1 VHQLKPASNRCD
13 NSGVESMKIGSA
25 EWSRL
30 IIDGAAS
37 WGVALGMDHVGLFA
51 RYAEELLKWNAVTN
65 LTAITDPEDIA
76 RNHFLDSLAPAGLV
90 APGSDLLD
98 VGTGGGF
105 PGLPLH
111 ILIPGSRTTLLDAA
125 RKKVSFLRHVVR
137 VLELRRV
144 EAVHARMEQLA
155 GQPGHARR
163 YDVIFS
169 RAFSAVPPFVQAV
182 LPMLKP
188 RGRLVALKG
197 RVLPA
202 ELEELR
208 NMAGGGSVGAVLS
221 LDLQRYAL
229 PGLKSERTLVV
240 LSRCTPTR

>member
-1 VHQLKPASNRCD
+1 M
-13 NSGVESMKIGSA
+13 EIGSA

-30 IIDGAAS
+30 IVDGAAS
-37 WGVALGMDHVGLFA
+37 WGIALAADHVGLFA
-51 RYAEELLKWNAVTN
+51 RHAEELLKWNAVTN

-76 RNHFLDSLAPAGLV
+76 RNHVLDSLAPAGLV

-111 ILIPGSRTTLLDAA
+111 ILIPGVRTTLLDAA

-137 VLELRRV
+137 VLDLKRI
-144 EAVHARMEQLA
+144 EAVHARVEQLA
-155 GQPGHARR
+155 RQPGQARR

-169 RAFSAVPPFVQAV
+169 RAFSAVPPFVKAV

-188 RGRLVALKG
+188 HGRLVALKG
-197 RVLPA
+197 RVSPA
-202 ELEELR
+202 ELEQLR
-208 NMAGGGSVGAVLS
+208 DMAGGGSWGAVLT
-221 LDLQRYAL
+221 LNVQRYAL

-240 LSRCTPTR
+240 LSHSAEAR

>member
-1 VHQLKPASNRCD
+1 
-13 NSGVESMKIGSA
+13 MKIGSA

-51 RYAEELLKWNAVTN
+51 RHAEELLKWNAVTN
-65 LTAITDPEDIA
+65 LTAITDPEAIA

-90 APGSDLLD
+90 ARGSDLLD
-98 VGTGGGF
+98 VGSGGGF

-111 ILIPGSRTTLLDAA
+111 ILIPGARTTLLDAA
-125 RKKVSFLRHVVR
+125 RKKVSFLRHVLR
-137 VLELRRV
+137 VLDLKHI

-155 GQPGHARR
+155 GPPGPARR

-169 RAFSAVPPFVQAV
+169 RAFSAVPPFVKAV
-182 LPMLKP
+182 LPLLKP
-188 RGRLVALKG
+188 HGRVVALKG
-197 RVLPA
+197 RVSPA
-202 ELEELR
+202 EREDLR
-208 NMAGGGSVGAVLS
+208 NAAGGGALGAVLS
-221 LDLQRYAL
+221 LDLQCYAL

-240 LSRCTPTR
+240 LSRSAEAR

>member
-1 VHQLKPASNRCD
+1 MQ
-13 NSGVESMKIGSA
+13 IGSA
-25 EWSRL
+25 EWLRL
-30 IIDGAAS
+30 ITDGAAS
-37 WGVALGMDHVGLFA
+37 WGIALGEEHVRLFA
-51 RYAEELLKWNAVTN
+51 RHAEELLKWNAVSN

-76 RNHFLDSLAPAGLV
+76 RNHFLDSLAAAALV

-137 VLELRRV
+137 VLGLQRV
-144 EAVHARMEQLA
+144 EAVQARVEQLA
-155 GQPGHARR
+155 LRPDRALR
-163 YDVIFS
+163 YDVILS
-169 RAFSAVPPFVQAV
+169 RAFSALTPFVKAG

-188 RGRLVALKG
+188 HGRLVALKG
-197 RVLPA
+197 RVSPA
-202 ELEELR
+202 ELEHLR
-208 NMAGGGSVGAVLS
+208 SMAGGGSLGAVLS
-221 LDLQRYAL
+221 LDWQRYVL

-240 LSRCTPTR
+240 ISRSAEAR

>member
-1 VHQLKPASNRCD
+1 
-13 NSGVESMKIGSA
+13 MKIGSA
-25 EWSRL
+25 DWSRL

-37 WGVALGMDHVGLFA
+37 WGIALEMDHVRLFA
-51 RYAEELLKWNAVTN
+51 RHAEELLKWNAVTN
-65 LTAITDPEDIA
+65 LTAITDPADIA

-111 ILIPGSRTTLLDAA
+111 ILVPGVRTTLLDAV

-137 VLELRRV
+137 VLDLKCI
-144 EAVHARMEQLA
+144 EAVHARVEQLA
-155 GQPGHARR
+155 RQPGHARR

-169 RAFSAVPPFVQAV
+169 RAFSAVPPFVKAV
-182 LPMLKP
+182 LPLLKP
-188 RGRLVALKG
+188 RGRVVALKG
-197 RVLPA
+197 RVSPA

-208 NMAGGGSVGAVLS
+208 NTAAGESLGAVLS
-221 LDLQRYAL
+221 LDLQRYTL
-229 PGLKSERTLVV
+229 PGLQSERTLVI
-240 LSRCTPTR
+240 LSRRAQAR

>member
-1 VHQLKPASNRCD
+1 
-13 NSGVESMKIGSA
+13 MKIGSA

-30 IIDGAAS
+30 IIDGAAA
-37 WGVALGMDHVGLFA
+37 WGVALTADHLGLFA
-51 RYAEELLKWNAVTN
+51 RHAEELLKWNAVTN

-111 ILIPGSRTTLLDAA
+111 ILIPGLRTTLLDAV
-125 RKKVSFLRHVVR
+125 RKKVSFLRHLVR
-137 VLELRRV
+137 VLDLKRV
-144 EAVHARMEQLA
+144 EAVHARVEQLA
-155 GQPGHARR
+155 EQEGHARR

-169 RAFSAVPPFVQAV
+169 RAFSAVPPFVTAV

-188 RGRLVALKG
+188 CGRLVALKG
-197 RVLPA
+197 RVSAA
-202 ELEELR
+202 EMEELR
-208 NMAGGGSVGAVLS
+208 DMAAGGSLGAVMS

-240 LSRCTPTR
+240 LSRPADASRPA